1 MNQQTTA
8 DKPAASHDYDSQI
21 AVLRSDLD
29 RLRGDFSKLSRELA
43 EDAGEHL
50 HDIGT
55 RANSRLH
62 EKGEELRK
70 ASSRGREIA
79 KDEVKQHPLATILA
93 ATGVTIA
100 LGALAK
106 WAALDSKPKS

>member
-1 MNQQTTA
+1 MNQQATTE
-8 DKPAASHDYDSQI
+8 KPADSHDYSSQI

-29 RLRGDFSKLSRELA
+29 RLRGDFSKLSQELA

-50 HDIGT
+50 HDLGA

-70 ASSRGREIA
+70 ASSRGREIM
-79 KDEVKQHPLATILA
+79 KDEVRQHPLASILA
-93 ATGVTIA
+93 ATGATIA
-100 LGALAK
+100 LGAFAK
-106 WAALDSKPKS
+106 WAALGSKPKS